1 VHLTSTEVVAYG
13 VDVGAERIHLVGLAA
28 DGSLARASVIAANE
42 LEVFASYLAQLPAVG
57 VVAID
62 GPAGPS
68 VAAYAD
74 DETVSAKFR
83 LARGCE
89 VELGRQRRIWVSF
102 ATGPEPLTGWMAVAQ
117 TLHEQVTASGRL
129 ALETYPHAVFSTLL
143 GHRPPKK
150 TTAAGITERVRL
162 LNDAGLVEP
171 TLAMWSHDGLDAAA
185 AALVALHCYR
195 GIATEIRSE
204 RDGTAIW
211 LPFVQPR

>member
-1 VHLTSTEVVAYG
+1 VHLPSGEAVAYG
-13 VDVGAERIHLVGLAA
+13 VDVGTERIHLVGLASN
-28 DGSLARASVIAANE
+28 GSLACVSVIAADE
-42 LEVFASYLAQLPAVG
+42 LEVFDAYLAQLPALG

-102 ATGPEPLTGWMAVAQ
+102 ATGPAPLAGWMAVAQ
-117 TLHEQVTASGRL
+117 TLHERVTASGRQ
-129 ALETYPHAVFSTLL
+129 ALETYPHGVFSTLL
-143 GHRPPKK
+143 GRRPPKK
-150 TTAAGITERVRL
+150 TTAAGITERVQL
-162 LNDAGLVEP
+162 LNAAGLVEP

-195 GIATEIRSE
+195 EIATEIRSE
-204 RDGTAIW
+204 RDGTSIW
-211 LPFVQPR
+211 LPFVQTR